1 MRFTVAIP
9 PLHRSSLEGRL
20 GRELRKDLEWVDEGP
35 ADVVIAVRGEGRLA
49 SCSEWPGET
58 GALALIDAGFQRLRD
73 QRKMERLH
81 EVGRALASQQ
91 DLDKLLE
98 MILVQARQLLSAEA
112 GSLYLVVDE
121 GETKELLFAHTQN
134 AKVSLPYHRFKMPI
148 SRSSMAGFVAI
159 TGQCLN
165 IEDVYAIPADAPY
178 HFNDS
183 FDKQS
188 GYRSISMLVV
198 PLSDTEG
205 EILGVLQ
212 LINRV
217 DEDEDGQPVV
227 PFLAE
232 HQSLAQSLAGQAGVA
247 VKNANLRGDIER
259 LLEGFV
265 NASVLAIEQRD
276 PVTSGHSGRV
286 AALTVGLAEAIN
298 ATPNGLYGPV
308 YFSESQ
314 LREIRYAS
322 LLHDFGKVGVREQV
336 LVKSKKLEP
345 TKLEIILQRVKQRQQ
360 EQMFAL
366 LRKDWELGRTF
377 DQTVWDRVAA
387 DQERETDR
395 LIALIIQS
403 NEPTLMPQEVA
414 DGLGLLGDLSYT
426 HWNGQRDP
434 ILDGQDLDCLSIR
447 KGSLSDS
454 ERLEIES
461 HVTHTFR
468 FLRQIPWTKDLVGVP
483 DIAFAH
489 HERLNGRG
497 YPRHLADQDIPVQS
511 KAMAI
516 SDVFDAL
523 TAQDR
528 PYKAAVPLQRS
539 LSILAEDAKAGHLD
553 LALLNLF
560 VEAKVFARTVAATA

>member
-1 MRFTVAIP
+1 M
-9 PLHRSSLEGRL
+9 
-20 GRELRKDLEWVDEGP
+20 GRELRKSLEWVEGP
-35 ADVVIAVRGEGRLA
+35 SADVLIGVPGEGLLA
-49 SCSEWPGET
+49 MCPVWPGEE
-58 GALALIDAGFQRLRD
+58 GALALIEAGYQRLRD
-73 QRKMERLH
+73 RRNMERLH
-81 EVGRALASQQ
+81 EVGRALVSEQ

-98 MILVQARQLLSAEA
+98 MILVQARQLLAAEA
-112 GSLYLVVDE
+112 GSLYLVVGE
-121 GETKELLFAHTQN
+121 GSAKELLFAHTQN

-148 SRSSMAGFVAI
+148 SMSSMAGCAAI

-165 IEDVYAIPADAPY
+165 IADVYRIPPEAPY

-183 FDKQS
+183 FDLQAH
-188 GYRSISMLVV
+188 YRTTSMLVV
-198 PLSDTEG
+198 PLKDTEG
-205 EILGVLQ
+205 EVLGVLQ

-227 PFLAE
+227 PFLVE
-232 HQSLAQSLAGQAGVA
+232 HQSLAESLAGQAGVA
-247 VKNANLRGDIER
+247 VKNANLRGEIER

-298 ATPNGLYGPV
+298 ATPDGPYGMI
-308 YFSESQ
+308 FFNEGQ

-345 TKLEIILQRVKQRQQ
+345 TKLEIVLQRVKQRQE
-360 EQMFAL
+360 EQMFQL
-366 LRKDWELGRTF
+366 LRQDWAAGRSF
-377 DQTVWDRVAA
+377 DSRHWEEVQAA
-387 DQERETDR
+387 QQRETDR
-395 LIALIIQS
+395 LVAMIIQS
-403 NEPTLMPQEVA
+403 NEPTVLSQEVA
-414 DGLGLLGDLSYT
+414 NGLEVLADLQYT
-426 HWNGQRDP
+426 HWNGQPDA
-434 ILDGQDLDCLSIR
+434 ILDTEDLACLSIR
-447 KGSLSDS
+447 KGSLSDT

-461 HVTHTFR
+461 HVTHTFH
-468 FLRQIPWTKDLVGVP
+468 FLQQIPWTRDLVGVP
-483 DIAFAH
+483 GIAFAH
-489 HERLNGRG
+489 HERLNGGG
-497 YPRHLADQDIPVQS
+497 YPRRLSDPDIPVQS

-539 LSILAEDAKAGHLD
+539 LAILEEEARNGNLD
-553 LALLNLF
+553 RELLNLF
-560 VEAKVFARTVAATA
+560 VAARVYERTVTVA